1 MTRRIV
7 LTGPHTHQG
16 VALAAGTEME
26 VDDATAQWLIE
37 HAGAKNAGVNRKT
50 KTETGSADSPTE
62 EQEQ

>member
-16 VALAAGTEME
+16 VALAAGTEIE

-37 HAGAKNAGVNRKT
+37 HAGAKKRA
-50 KTETGSADSPTE
+50 
-62 EQEQ
+62 

>member
-16 VALAAGTEME
+16 VVLAAGTEME

-37 HAGAKNAGVNRKT
+37 HAGAKKAGLNRKT
-50 KTETGSADSPTE
+50 KTSADSPTE